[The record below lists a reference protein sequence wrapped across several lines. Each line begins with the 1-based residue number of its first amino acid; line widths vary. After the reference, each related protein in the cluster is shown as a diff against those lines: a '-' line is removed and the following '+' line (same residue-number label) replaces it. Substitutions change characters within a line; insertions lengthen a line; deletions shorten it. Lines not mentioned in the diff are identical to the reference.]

1 MKKVTL
7 KAVFALVTVAA
18 MAASTGCS
26 TITDM
31 HAKAEAKRANPTES
45 FASAHEFENKL
56 DPMGWGESNQNG
68 E

>member
-1 MKKVTL
+1 MKNVTL

-26 TITDM
+26 TVSDM
-31 HAKAEAKRANPTES
+31 HAQAEAKRANPTES
-45 FASAHEFENKL
+45 FTRAHEFENKL